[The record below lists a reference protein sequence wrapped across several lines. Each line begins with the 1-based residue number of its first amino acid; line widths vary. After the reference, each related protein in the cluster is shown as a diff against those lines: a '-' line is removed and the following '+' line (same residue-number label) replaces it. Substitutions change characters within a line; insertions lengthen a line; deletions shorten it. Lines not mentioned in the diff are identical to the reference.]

1 MALLLTSSSVSLLT
15 HFMPLV
21 SLYTPWKHQKTSGF
35 LIFLGG
41 IEREHWQHISYQE
54 RLYLTLN
61 KYLPAGN
68 FIFQKFTLLKKIVI
82 LCLSPH
88 FILKLQSLKL
98 LQSRIQDSVK
108 HLRWSS
114 LQKAP
119 SFIFEVILNTP
130 LLLMIPR
137 VFSNWEFNSFMTEV
151 PIYSNLYMCKS
162 MDWFLYDRDLRYER
176 VNGLIET
183 KLRSQ
188 SPKNQKTIIIQQ
200 KQN

>member
-41 IEREHWQHISYQE
+41 IERDHWQHISYQE

-68 FIFQKFTLLKKIVI
+68 FIFQKFALLKKIVI

-108 HLRWSS
+108 HLRWSF
-114 LQKAP
+114 LQKKAL
-119 SFIFEVILNTP
+119 IFEVILNTP

-151 PIYSNLYMCKS
+151 PIYRNQ
-162 MDWFLYDRDLRYER
+162 WFAVQINRL
-176 VNGLIET
+176 VSIW
-183 KLRSQ
+183 
-188 SPKNQKTIIIQQ
+188 
-200 KQN
+200 

>member
-41 IEREHWQHISYQE
+41 IERDHWQHISYQE

-98 LQSRIQDSVK
+98 L
-108 HLRWSS
+108 RWSF
-114 LQKAP
+114 LQKKAL
-119 SFIFEVILNTP
+119 IFEVILNTP

-151 PIYSNLYMCKS
+151 PIYRNQ
-162 MDWFLYDRDLRYER
+162 WFAVQINRL
-176 VNGLIET
+176 VSIW
-183 KLRSQ
+183 
-188 SPKNQKTIIIQQ
+188 
-200 KQN
+200 